1 MAGEELKP
9 CPLCRS
15 PHTRLTRNIHGEVE
29 RVFCKVCDCSA
40 PIAAWNRCPSPSLAG
55 EYERGFLA
63 CREAAVKVSDE
74 RLKMSVDG
82 IESIVAGW
90 ISDDIASLTPTGDN
104 MSATSIGQII
114 NALYRDP
121 DRTVATAR
129 IDLAYTE
136 AETTIEIGPHPG
148 FSNGSMVVVLSDGAG
163 DHKSMYE
170 LEFKKHADVCE
181 ARALAAALNAWAD
194 WADEENKKKDENQ

>member
-63 CREAAVKVSDE
+63 CREAAVKVADE
-74 RLKMSVDG
+74 RQQMSG
-82 IESIVAGW
+82 NGSARLVAGW
-90 ISDDIASLTPTGDN
+90 ISDDIASLTP
-104 MSATSIGQII
+104 Q
-114 NALYRDP
+114 
-121 DRTVATAR
+121 
-129 IDLAYTE
+129 
-136 AETTIEIGPHPG
+136 ETT
-148 FSNGSMVVVLSDGAG
+148 
-163 DHKSMYE
+163 
-170 LEFKKHADVCE
+170 
-181 ARALAAALNAWAD
+181 
-194 WADEENKKKDENQ
+194 

>member
-1 MAGEELKP
+1 
-9 CPLCRS
+9 
-15 PHTRLTRNIHGEVE
+15 
-29 RVFCKVCDCSA
+29 
-40 PIAAWNRCPSPSLAG
+40 
-55 EYERGFLA
+55 
-63 CREAAVKVSDE
+63 
-74 RLKMSVDG
+74 MS
-82 IESIVAGW
+82 S
-90 ISDDIASLTPTGDN
+90 
-104 MSATSIGQII
+104 TSIGQII